1 MDVNVSLPSTHNL
14 FADRAKELAL
24 DNSIDSGLN
33 SKNLDGK
40 RKSNPV
46 LDGLSKIITDAQ
58 NDNKKNV
65 SSPVLKALVEVD
77 NDLSG
82 IEETLDSIKEKTDKG
97 DLTDEDKKQILDIL
111 FKLDEK
117 LAAIQKKLDA
127 IGNII
132 KRDDKASKEQERLMI
147 TSNVLRKQA
156 EDQRSS
162 LEGNAPVPVQI
173 QVAAPA
179 EAK

>member
-24 DNSIDSGLN
+24 DNSIDNGL
-33 SKNLDGK
+33 SKNVEGK
-40 RKSNPV
+40 RKANPV

-58 NDNKKNV
+58 NDNKKTV
-65 SSPVLKALVEVD
+65 SSPALKALVEVD
-77 NDLSG
+77 NDLSD
-82 IEETLDSIKEKTDKG
+82 IEETLDFVKEKTDG
-97 DLTDEDKKQILDIL
+97 GNLTDEDKKQIIDLL
-111 FKLDEK
+111 FKLDQK

-127 IGNII
+127 IGEMI

-156 EDQRSS
+156 EDQRSN
-162 LEGNAPVPVQI
+162 LEGNTPAPVQVQ
-173 QVAAPA
+173 VSAVA